1 MNKESNTLKNPDFFW
16 KILNKSSKID
26 NSVISDLRYMLKHNL
41 SASKLSVLISYINGL
56 SRRNKNIKILDYGAG
71 GGQLV
76 AYLYLLGYENI
87 TAVDVCDKKHL
98 DRLNSLFK
106 SLGMTGVV
114 LHTYNTKTLPF
125 NDGEFDLI
133 VSQQV
138 VEHVTNIE
146 QYISECYRVLSKHGK
161 ALLDF
166 PHRIVPF
173 DTHTRMWFV
182 HYFPVFVRRYFY
194 NKYRDD
200 GYDYYSEILHMKT
213 PLFYN
218 SLFKNIFD
226 RVEDLTNDRIGC
238 FKYKDYYEGNRKIRV
253 IVDRVLH
260 IPIIG
265 FFFLKIVSFFA
276 NKTLVLYK

>member
-1 MNKESNTLKNPDFFW
+1 
-16 KILNKSSKID
+16 
-26 NSVISDLRYMLKHNL
+26 MLKHNL